1 MTSIH
6 IQIEDGVFSMFPDFC
21 RGVIVARE
29 LDNRGEPPELLERL
43 QQQVAKVRSDA
54 SLADYKSHPRIAAW
68 RTAFEKFGMNPNQNP
83 PSVAGLVK
91 RIRNGH
97 DLPFINKMVAIMNT
111 ISLAN
116 IVPVGGDD
124 LKSTSGHLSL
134 ALASGD
140 ERYRPLGK
148 PERAEAPE
156 PREIVYEDRMRQEVL
171 CRGWCW
177 RNSHVTRI
185 LPETE
190 FVAINVD
197 SLDPVAKTVVE
208 RIRDELAAIIERY
221 CGGTLEVYL
230 LSKDHP
236 ELVSNG

>member
-1 MTSIH
+1 
-6 IQIEDGVFSMFPDFC
+6 MFPDFC
-21 RGVIVARE
+21 RGVIIARE
-29 LDNRGEPPELLERL
+29 LNNRGEPPDLLGDLKE
-43 QQQVAKVRSDA
+43 QVAKVRSDA
-54 SLADYKSHPRIAAW
+54 SLADYKSHRRIAPW
-68 RTAFEKFGMNPNQNP
+68 RTAFEKSGANPNQNP
-83 PSVAGLVK
+83 PSVAGLIK

-97 DLPFINKMVAIMNT
+97 DLPFINKVVAIMNT
-111 ISLAN
+111 VSLAN

-124 LKSTSGHLSL
+124 LKSTAGHLSL
-134 ALASGD
+134 TLASGD

-148 PERAEAPE
+148 PERAEKPAPG
-156 PREIVYEDRMRQEVL
+156 EIIYQDTKRQEIP

-197 SLDPVAKTVVE
+197 GLDPVAKTDVE
-208 RIRDELAAIIERY
+208 RIRDNLAAMVERY

-230 LSKDHP
+230 LSKAHP
-236 ELVSNG
+236 EFVSNT

>member
-1 MTSIH
+1 MTNIH
-6 IQIEDGVFSMFPDFC
+6 VQIEDGVFSMFPDFC
-21 RGVIVARE
+21 RGVIIARG
-29 LDNRGEPPELLERL
+29 LDNRGEPPGLLVDL
-43 QQQVAKVRSDA
+43 QEQIAKVRGDA

-68 RTAFEKFGMNPNQNP
+68 RAAFEKFGMNPNQNP

-91 RIRNGH
+91 RISNGH
-97 DLPFINKMVAIMNT
+97 NLPLINKLVAIMNT

-134 ALASGD
+134 TLANGD

-148 PERAEAPE
+148 PERAERPAPG
-156 PREIVYEDRMRQEVL
+156 EIVYKDKERQEIL

-177 RNSHVTRI
+177 RNSHITRI
-185 LPETE
+185 LPATE
-190 FVAINVD
+190 FVALNVD
-197 SLDPVAKTVVE
+197 GLDPVGTAQVE
-208 RIRDELAAIIERY
+208 RIRGDLAAMIKKY

-236 ELVSNG
+236 ELVSDG

>member
-1 MTSIH
+1 MKKID

-29 LDNRGEPPELLERL
+29 LDNRGEPPGLLEGL
-43 QQQVAKVRSDA
+43 HEQVAKVRSDA
-54 SLADYKSHPRIAAW
+54 SLADYKSHRRIAPW
-68 RTAFEKFGMNPNQNP
+68 RAAFEEFRMNPNQNP
-83 PSVAGLVK
+83 PSVAGLIK

-97 DLPFINKMVAIMNT
+97 DLPFINKLVAIMNT
-111 ISLAN
+111 VSLAN

-124 LKSTSGHLSL
+124 LKSTAGHLSL
-134 ALASGD
+134 TLASGD
-140 ERYRPLGK
+140 EQYRPLGK
-148 PERAEAPE
+148 PERAEKPSPGE
-156 PREIVYEDRMRQEVL
+156 VIYQDTKRHEVL

-177 RNSHVTRI
+177 RNSHITRI

-197 SLDPVAKTVVE
+197 GLDPVAQTDVE
-208 RIRDELAAIIERY
+208 RIRNDLAAMVERY
-221 CGGTLEVYL
+221 CGGILELYL

-236 ELVSNG
+236 EFVSNA